1 MKIYRIMELLNREI
15 CNIAMHLMMLV
26 IINNNNNIG
35 QIYQLEFSNVILHI
49 LDKLVHIFA
58 F

>member
-1 MKIYRIMELLNREI
+1 MELLNREI